1 MMNANDII
9 EQLEKL
15 EETLRKAIREGTYF
29 GDSYICGIADHLY
42 RLQQQIKVDC
52 DKTSTIIST

>member
-1 MMNANDII
+1 MHNII
-9 EQLEKL
+9 EELEKL

-42 RLQQQIKVDC
+42 RLQQKL
-52 DKTSTIIST
+52 KTNIS

>member
-1 MMNANDII
+1 MMNANNII
-9 EQLEKL
+9 EELEKL

-42 RLQQQIKVDC
+42 QLQQQIKTWTQDL
-52 DKTSTIIST
+52 TTQSF